1 MRAFDSNNHLQ
12 NNSLGQRFSST
23 DLAQVKSHYN
33 EICYFI
39 NKKASRSKP
48 FAALHIEPFAA
59 LHIEPIAALHINRR
73 GYAFAATGGGLR
85 LVQRAHTERP
95 VGIPSGDKIANEMS
109 RCVTSPF
116 ASLTAPIPP
125 MAGDGRII
133 GDGS

>member
-39 NKKASRSKP
+39 NKQASRSKP

-59 LHIEPIAALHINRR
+59 LHINRR
-73 GYAFAATGGGLR
+73 GYAFAATTGGVTPLR
-85 LVQRAHTERP
+85 RQEGVYALCNARTRNDLWAYLLVTKLQMRFH
-95 VGIPSGDKIANEMS
+95 
-109 RCVTSPF
+109 
-116 ASLTAPIPP
+116 
-125 MAGDGRII
+125 
-133 GDGS
+133 

>member
-48 FAALHIEPFAA
+48 FARCTLNHLPRCT
-59 LHIEPIAALHINRR
+59 LNHLPRCTL
-73 GYAFAATGGGLR
+73 TGGVTPLR
-85 LVQRAHTERP
+85 RQEGVYALCNARTRNDLWAYLLVTKLQ
-95 VGIPSGDKIANEMS
+95 M
-109 RCVTSPF
+109 RCHDV
-116 ASLTAPIPP
+116 
-125 MAGDGRII
+125 
-133 GDGS
+133 

>member
-48 FAALHIEPFAA
+48 FAALHIEPF
-59 LHIEPIAALHINRR
+59 AALHINRR